1 MFFVCMQV
9 LLTANLA
16 VTSDCSCLRVWSL
29 PCATTIATFNT
40 RVSGEDTKDD
50 TDTKYL
56 SKNKDIVNTK
66 NQINPKD

>member
-1 MFFVCMQV
+1 MQV
-9 LLTANLA
+9 LLAEDLA

-40 RVSGEDTKDD
+40 QVGGEHTRY

-56 SKNKDIVNTK
+56 VLEQHSKKD
-66 NQINPKD
+66 